1 MVMLL
6 ESTVCW
12 FPGLSEAVV
21 EGMRE
26 VIEIVLIDDQREC
39 TKICNTAF
47 FKHKLSESKSCK
59 CVGCLCSLI

>member
-12 FPGLSEAVV
+12 FPGLSEAVI

-26 VIEIVLIDDQREC
+26 VIEIVLDYQREC

-47 FKHKLSESKSCK
+47 FKYKLSKSKGCK

>member
-12 FPGLSEAVV
+12 FPGLSEAVI

-26 VIEIVLIDDQREC
+26 VIEIVLIDYQREC
-39 TKICNTAF
+39 TKTCSTAF
-47 FKHKLSESKSCK
+47 FKYKLSKSK
-59 CVGCLCSLI
+59 G

>member
-12 FPGLSEAVV
+12 FPGLSEAVI

-26 VIEIVLIDDQREC
+26 VIEIVLIDYQREC
-39 TKICNTAF
+39 TKTCSTAF
-47 FKHKLSESKSCK
+47 FKYKLSKSKGCK
-59 CVGCLCSLI
+59 RVGCLCSLI